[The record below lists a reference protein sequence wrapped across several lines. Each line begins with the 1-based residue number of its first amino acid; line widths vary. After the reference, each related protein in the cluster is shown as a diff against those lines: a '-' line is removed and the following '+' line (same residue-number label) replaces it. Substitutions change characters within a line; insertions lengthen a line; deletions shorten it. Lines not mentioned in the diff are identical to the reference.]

1 MYWGCATRGKRAGIA
16 AAPDQT
22 GLRRG
27 RFNLFTL
34 LFIALYCA
42 VCPTVAADTVAGD
55 IACVAKENSYLQG
68 EKTRIVII
76 IDDLGH
82 SLRRGREAV
91 ALPGNLTYAVIP
103 FTTHGAQLARE
114 AHGAGKEVMLHAP
127 MSTLDETAPGKG
139 ALTPQLSRKEFT
151 AALAAGLDDIPHVQ
165 GVNNHMGSDLTR
177 RRQQMAWLMRD
188 LRWQDLY
195 FVDSRTN
202 RETVAA
208 TVAAEF
214 NVPHLSR
221 HVFLD
226 NVRTAEA
233 IGERFA
239 ALLQKA
245 EEEGLAVAIGH
256 PYPETIAFLR
266 ESLPLLQEQGIELL
280 SVSEALA
287 REQPVV
293 IASSDAAS
301 GKETACCPAPA
312 C

>member
-1 MYWGCATRGKRAGIA
+1 
-16 AAPDQT
+16 
-22 GLRRG
+22 
-27 RFNLFTL
+27 
-34 LFIALYCA
+34 
-42 VCPTVAADTVAGD
+42 
-55 IACVAKENSYLQG
+55 
-68 EKTRIVII
+68 
-76 IDDLGH
+76 
-82 SLRRGREAV
+82 
-91 ALPGNLTYAVIP
+91 
-103 FTTHGAQLARE
+103 
-114 AHGAGKEVMLHAP
+114 
-127 MSTLDETAPGKG
+127 
-139 ALTPQLSRKEFT
+139 
-151 AALAAGLDDIPHVQ
+151 
-165 GVNNHMGSDLTR
+165 MGSDLTR

-293 IASSDAAS
+293 IASSDAAV
-301 GKETACCPAPA
+301 GKGAVADQETACCPVPA